1 MCPRRKLM
9 KKKFVVLLMIG
20 LIVTI
25 GFSTS
30 LWNNSKDEKFRSL
43 YSDNKAYKIGDIVT
57 ILVSETISL
66 SQNDS
71 ADDKRKGLV
80 SSALSF
86 VGTVGNLALDKFI
99 PVNADNEGRTETDN
113 TAQSQVVTRI
123 AASIVDVDPNG
134 NLIIE
139 GRKET
144 KVGQDKRELLIQGKI
159 RPTDITAQ
167 NTIDSFK
174 IANAKIWYNGNVV
187 FEQDPSEQ
195 SWVGYILS
203 GISGIIF

>member
-1 MCPRRKLM
+1 M
-9 KKKFVVLLMIG
+9 KKILIG
-20 LIVTI
+20 LIIALLVTVS
-25 GFSTS
+25 FSTS

-57 ILVSETISL
+57 ILVVETVSL

-80 SSALSF
+80 SSMVSF
-86 VGTVGNLALDKFI
+86 IGNVGNLALDKFI
-99 PVNADNEGRTETDN
+99 PVNADAEGRTQTDN
-113 TAQSQVVTRI
+113 TAKSQVITKI
-123 AASIVDVDPNG
+123 AAMIVDIDQNG
-134 NLIIE
+134 NLSVE

-144 KVGQDKRELLIQGKI
+144 KVGQDQRELLVQGKI
-159 RPTDITAQ
+159 RPSDITAE
-167 NTIDSFK
+167 NTVDSFK
-174 IANAKIWYNGNVV
+174 IADAKIWYNGNVV

>member
-1 MCPRRKLM
+1 MKRKIV
-9 KKKFVVLLMIG
+9 FGLLIG
-20 LIVTI
+20 LLITVA
-25 GFSTS
+25 FSTS

-43 YSDNKAYKIGDIVT
+43 YSDNKAYKVGDIVT
-57 ILVSETISL
+57 ILVSETVSL

-80 SSALSF
+80 SSAMSF
-86 VGTVGNLALDKFI
+86 IGTVGNLALDKFI
-99 PVNADNEGRTETDN
+99 PVNADDQGRTETDN
-113 TAQSQVVTRI
+113 SAQSQVITRI
-123 AASIVDVDPNG
+123 AATIVDVDQNG

-144 KVGQDKRELLIQGKI
+144 KVGQDQRELLVQGKI

-167 NTIDSFK
+167 NTVDSFK

>member
-1 MCPRRKLM
+1 M
-9 KKKFVVLLMIG
+9 KKHLIYLTITLLIT
-20 LIVTI
+20 VC
-25 GFSTS
+25 FSTS
-30 LWNNSKDEKFRSL
+30 IWNNSTDEKFRSL

-57 ILVSETISL
+57 ILVVETVSL

-80 SSALSF
+80 SSVVSF
-86 VGTVGNLALDKFI
+86 IGDVGNLSLDKFI
-99 PVNADNEGRTETDN
+99 PTNADAEGRTQTDN
-113 TAQSQVVTRI
+113 TAKSQVITKI
-123 AASIVDVDPNG
+123 AAMIVEIDQNG
-134 NLIIE
+134 NLALE

-144 KVGQDKRELLIQGKI
+144 KVGQDQRELLVQGKI
-159 RPTDITAQ
+159 RPSDITAE
-167 NTIDSFK
+167 NTVDSFK

>member
-1 MCPRRKLM
+1 MKRKIL
-9 KKKFVVLLMIG
+9 VLFIIISLF
-20 LIVTI
+20 LTA

-43 YSDNKAYKIGDIVT
+43 YSDNKAYKIVDIVT
-57 ILVSETISL
+57 ILVSETVSL
-66 SQNDS
+66 TQNDS

-86 VGTVGNLALDKFI
+86 IGTVGNLTLDKFI
-99 PVNADNEGRTETDN
+99 PVNGDDEGRTQTDN
-113 TAQSQVVTRI
+113 SAQSQVITRI
-123 AASIVDVDPNG
+123 AATIVDVDPNG

-144 KVGQDKRELLIQGKI
+144 KVGQDQRELLVQGKV
-159 RPTDITAQ
+159 RAADITAQ
-167 NTIDSFK
+167 NTVDSFK

>member
-1 MCPRRKLM
+1 M
-9 KKKFVVLLMIG
+9 KTKIIAGLLIIL
-20 LIVTI
+20 LIYT

-30 LWNNSKDEKFRSL
+30 LWNNSTDKKFRSL

-57 ILVSETISL
+57 ILVSETVSL

-80 SSALSF
+80 TGAVSF
-86 VGTVGNLALDKFI
+86 IGTVGNLALDKFI
-99 PVNADNEGRTETDN
+99 PVNGDEEGRSQTDN
-113 TAQSQVVTRI
+113 TAQSEVITRI
-123 AASIVDVDPNG
+123 AASIIDVDQNG

-144 KVGQDKRELLIQGKI
+144 KVGQDKRELLVQGKI
-159 RPTDITAQ
+159 RPSDITAQ
-167 NTIDSFK
+167 NTVDSFK
-174 IANAKIWYNGNVV
+174 IADAKIWYNGNVV

>member
-1 MCPRRKLM
+1 MKRKI
-9 KKKFVVLLMIG
+9 VVWLMIG
-20 LIVTI
+20 LFLTA

-57 ILVSETISL
+57 IMVSETVSL
-66 SQNDS
+66 TQNDS
-71 ADDKRKGLV
+71 AEDKRKGLV

-86 VGTVGNLALDKFI
+86 IGTVGNLALDKFI
-99 PVNADNEGRTETDN
+99 PVNGDEQGRTETDN
-113 TAQSQVVTRI
+113 TAQSQVITRI

-134 NLIIE
+134 NLIVQ

-144 KVGQDKRELLIQGKI
+144 KVGQDSRELLIQGKV
-159 RPTDITAQ
+159 RPSDITAQ

-174 IANAKIWYNGNVV
+174 IADAKIWYNGNVV

>member
-1 MCPRRKLM
+1 MWLIIV
-9 KKKFVVLLMIG
+9 VVL
-20 LIVTI
+20 TA

-30 LWNNSKDEKFRSL
+30 LWNNSTDDKFRSL
-43 YSDNKAYKIGDIVT
+43 YSDNKAYKVGDIVT
-57 ILVSETISL
+57 ILVSETVSL
-66 SQNDS
+66 TQNDS

-86 VGTVGNLALDKFI
+86 IGTVGNLALDKFI
-99 PVNADNEGRTETDN
+99 PVNGDDQGRTQTDN
-113 TAQSQVVTRI
+113 TAQSQVITRI
-123 AASIVDVDPNG
+123 AATIVETDQNG

-144 KVGQDKRELLIQGKI
+144 KVGQDVRELLIQGKV

>member
-1 MCPRRKLM
+1 MKRKM
-9 KKKFVVLLMIG
+9 VIGLMIA
-20 LIVTI
+20 LFITA

-30 LWNNSKDEKFRSL
+30 LWNNSKDDKFKSL
-43 YSDNKAYKIGDIVT
+43 YSDNKAYRPGDIVT
-57 ILVSETISL
+57 ILVSETVSL

-80 SSALSF
+80 SSAMSF
-86 VGTVGNLALDKFI
+86 IGTVGNLALDKFI
-99 PVNADNEGRTETDN
+99 PVNADDEQRTQTDN
-113 TAQSQVVTRI
+113 TAQSQVITKI
-123 AASIVDVDPNG
+123 AATIVDVDPNG

-144 KVGQDKRELLIQGKI
+144 KVGQDQRELLVQGKV
-159 RPTDITAQ
+159 RAADITAQ
-167 NTIDSFK
+167 NTVDSFK

-203 GISGIIF
+203 GISGIIFYDWL

>member
-1 MCPRRKLM
+1 MWLIIV
-9 KKKFVVLLMIG
+9 VVL
-20 LIVTI
+20 TA

-30 LWNNSKDEKFRSL
+30 LWNNSTDDKFRSL
-43 YSDNKAYKIGDIVT
+43 YSDNKAYKVGDIVT
-57 ILVSETISL
+57 ILVSETVSL
-66 SQNDS
+66 TQNDS

-86 VGTVGNLALDKFI
+86 IGTVGNLALDKFI
-99 PVNADNEGRTETDN
+99 PVNGDDQGRTQTDN
-113 TAQSQVVTRI
+113 TAQSQVITRI
-123 AASIVDVDPNG
+123 AATIVETDQNG

-144 KVGQDKRELLIQGKI
+144 KVGQDVRELLIQGKV
-159 RPTDITAQ
+159 RPADITAQ

>member
-1 MCPRRKLM
+1 MWLII
-9 KKKFVVLLMIG
+9 VVML
-20 LIVTI
+20 TA

-30 LWNNSKDEKFRSL
+30 LWNNSTDEKFRSL
-43 YSDNKAYKIGDIVT
+43 YSDNKAYKVGDIVT
-57 ILVSETISL
+57 ILVSETVSL
-66 SQNDS
+66 TQNDS

-86 VGTVGNLALDKFI
+86 IGTVGNLALDKFI
-99 PVNADNEGRTETDN
+99 PINGDDQGRTETDN
-113 TAQSQVVTRI
+113 TAQSQVITRI
-123 AASIVDVDPNG
+123 AATIVETDQNG

-144 KVGQDKRELLIQGKI
+144 KVGQDVRELLIQGKV
-159 RPTDITAQ
+159 RPADITAQ
-167 NTIDSFK
+167 NTVDSFK

>member
-1 MCPRRKLM
+1 M
-9 KKKFVVLLMIG
+9 KR
-20 LIVTI
+20 LIVMWLIIVVMLTA

-30 LWNNSKDEKFRSL
+30 LWNNSTDEKFRSL
-43 YSDNKAYKIGDIVT
+43 YSDNKAYKVGDIVT
-57 ILVSETISL
+57 ILVSETVSL
-66 SQNDS
+66 TQNDS

-86 VGTVGNLALDKFI
+86 IGTVGNLALDKFI
-99 PVNADNEGRTETDN
+99 PINGDDQGRTETDN
-113 TAQSQVVTRI
+113 TAQSQVITRI
-123 AASIVDVDPNG
+123 AATIVETDQNG

-144 KVGQDKRELLIQGKI
+144 KVGQDVRELLIQGKV
-159 RPTDITAQ
+159 RPADITAQ
-167 NTIDSFK
+167 NTVDSFK

>member
-1 MCPRRKLM
+1 M
-9 KKKFVVLLMIG
+9 KKIIVVGLLIG
-20 LIVTI
+20 LLITI

-30 LWNNSKDEKFRSL
+30 LWNNSTDEKFRSL

-57 ILVSETISL
+57 ILVSETVSL

-86 VGTVGNLALDKFI
+86 IGTVGNLALDKFI
-99 PVNADNEGRTETDN
+99 PINADSEGRTETDN
-113 TAQSQVVTRI
+113 TAQSQVITRI
-123 AASIVDVDPNG
+123 AASIIDVDQNG

-144 KVGQDKRELLIQGKI
+144 KVGQDKRELLVQGKI
-159 RPTDITAQ
+159 RPADITGQ
-167 NTIDSFK
+167 NTVDSFK

>member
-1 MCPRRKLM
+1 MKRKIV
-9 KKKFVVLLMIG
+9 FGLLIG
-20 LIVTI
+20 LLITVA
-25 GFSTS
+25 FSTS

-43 YSDNKAYKIGDIVT
+43 YSDNKAYKVGDIVT
-57 ILVSETISL
+57 ILVSETVSL

-80 SSALSF
+80 SSAMSF
-86 VGTVGNLALDKFI
+86 IGTVGNLALDKFI
-99 PVNADNEGRTETDN
+99 PVNADDQGRTETDN
-113 TAQSQVVTRI
+113 SAQSQVITRI
-123 AASIVDVDPNG
+123 AATIVDVDQNG

-144 KVGQDKRELLIQGKI
+144 KVGQDQRELLVQGKI
-159 RPTDITAQ
+159 RPADITAQ
-167 NTIDSFK
+167 NTVDSFK

>member
-1 MCPRRKLM
+1 M
-9 KKKFVVLLMIG
+9 KKIIVVGLLIG
-20 LIVTI
+20 LLITI

-30 LWNNSKDEKFRSL
+30 LWNNSTDEKFRSL

-57 ILVSETISL
+57 ILVSETVSL

-86 VGTVGNLALDKFI
+86 IGTVGNLALDKFI
-99 PVNADNEGRTETDN
+99 PINADSEGRTETDN
-113 TAQSQVVTRI
+113 TAQSQVITRI
-123 AASIVDVDPNG
+123 AASIIDVDQNG

-144 KVGQDKRELLIQGKI
+144 KVGQDKRELLVQGKI
-159 RPTDITAQ
+159 RPADITAQ
-167 NTIDSFK
+167 NTVDSFK

>member
-1 MCPRRKLM
+1 MKRKIV
-9 KKKFVVLLMIG
+9 FGLLIG
-20 LIVTI
+20 LLITFA
-25 GFSTS
+25 FSTS

-57 ILVSETISL
+57 ILVSETVSL
-66 SQNDS
+66 TQNDS

-80 SSALSF
+80 SSAMSF
-86 VGTVGNLALDKFI
+86 IGTVGNLALDKFI
-99 PVNADNEGRTETDN
+99 PVNADDQGRTETDN
-113 TAQSQVVTRI
+113 TAQSQVITRI
-123 AASIVDVDPNG
+123 AATIVDVDQNG

-144 KVGQDKRELLIQGKI
+144 KVGQDQRELLIQGKI
-159 RPTDITAQ
+159 RPADITAQ
-167 NTIDSFK
+167 NTVDSFK

>member
-1 MCPRRKLM
+1 M
-9 KKKFVVLLMIG
+9 KRLIVMWLIIVVVL
-20 LIVTI
+20 TA

-30 LWNNSKDEKFRSL
+30 LWNNSTDEKFRSL
-43 YSDNKAYKIGDIVT
+43 YSDNKAYKVGDIVT
-57 ILVSETISL
+57 ILVSETVSL
-66 SQNDS
+66 TQNDS

-86 VGTVGNLALDKFI
+86 IGTVGNLALDKFI
-99 PVNADNEGRTETDN
+99 PINGDDQGRTETDN
-113 TAQSQVVTRI
+113 TAQSQVITRI
-123 AASIVDVDPNG
+123 AATIVETDQNG

-144 KVGQDKRELLIQGKI
+144 KVGQDVRELLIQGKV
-159 RPTDITAQ
+159 RPADITAQ
-167 NTIDSFK
+167 NTVDSFK

>member
-1 MCPRRKLM
+1 MKRKIL
-9 KKKFVVLLMIG
+9 VLLIIIS
-20 LIVTI
+20 LFLTA

-43 YSDNKAYKIGDIVT
+43 YSDNKAYTIGDIVT
-57 ILVSETISL
+57 ILVSETVSL
-66 SQNDS
+66 TQNDS

-86 VGTVGNLALDKFI
+86 IGTVGNLTLDKFI
-99 PVNADNEGRTETDN
+99 PVNGDDEGRTQTDN
-113 TAQSQVVTRI
+113 SAQSQVITRI
-123 AASIVDVDPNG
+123 AATIVDVDPNG

-144 KVGQDKRELLIQGKI
+144 KVGQDQRELLVQGKV
-159 RPTDITAQ
+159 RAADITAQ
-167 NTIDSFK
+167 NTVDSFK

>member
-1 MCPRRKLM
+1 M
-9 KKKFVVLLMIG
+9 KRLIVMWLIIVVVL
-20 LIVTI
+20 TA

-30 LWNNSKDEKFRSL
+30 LWNNSTDDKFRSL
-43 YSDNKAYKIGDIVT
+43 YSDNKAYKVGDIVT
-57 ILVSETISL
+57 ILVSETVSL
-66 SQNDS
+66 TQNDS

-86 VGTVGNLALDKFI
+86 IGTVGNLALDKFI
-99 PVNADNEGRTETDN
+99 PVNGDDQGRTQTDN
-113 TAQSQVVTRI
+113 TAQSQVITRI
-123 AASIVDVDPNG
+123 AATIVETDQNG

-144 KVGQDKRELLIQGKI
+144 KVGQDVRELLIQGKV
-159 RPTDITAQ
+159 RPADITAQ

>member
-1 MCPRRKLM
+1 MKRKI
-9 KKKFVVLLMIG
+9 VIGLMIAL
-20 LIVTI
+20 LITA

-30 LWNNSKDEKFRSL
+30 LWNNSKDQKFRSL

-57 ILVSETISL
+57 IMVSETVSL

-71 ADDKRKGLV
+71 AEDKRKGLV
-80 SSALSF
+80 SSAMSF
-86 VGTVGNLALDKFI
+86 IGTVGNLALDKFI
-99 PVNADNEGRTETDN
+99 PVNADDEARTETDN
-113 TAQSQVVTRI
+113 TAQSQVITRI
-123 AASIVDVDPNG
+123 AATIVNVDQNG

-174 IANAKIWYNGNVV
+174 IADAKIWYNGNVV

>member
-1 MCPRRKLM
+1 M
-9 KKKFVVLLMIG
+9 KQKIVLCLLIG
-20 LIVTI
+20 LFVIG

-43 YSDNKAYKIGDIVT
+43 YSDNKAYKVGDIVT
-57 ILVSETISL
+57 ILVSETVSL
-66 SQNDS
+66 TQNDS

-86 VGTVGNLALDKFI
+86 IGTVGNLALDKFI
-99 PVNADNEGRTETDN
+99 PVNGDEQGRTETDN
-113 TAQSQVVTRI
+113 TAQSQVLTRI

-134 NLIIE
+134 NLIIQ

-144 KVGQDKRELLIQGKI
+144 KVGQDSRELLIQGKA
-159 RPTDITAQ
+159 RPSDITAQ

-174 IANAKIWYNGNVV
+174 IADAKIWYNGNVV

>member
-1 MCPRRKLM
+1 MKRLILM
-9 KKKFVVLLMIG
+9 WLIIVVML
-20 LIVTI
+20 TA

-30 LWNNSKDEKFRSL
+30 LWNNSTDEKFRSL
-43 YSDNKAYKIGDIVT
+43 YSDNKAYKVGDIVT
-57 ILVSETISL
+57 ILVSETVSL
-66 SQNDS
+66 TQNDS

-86 VGTVGNLALDKFI
+86 IGTVGNLALDKFI
-99 PVNADNEGRTETDN
+99 PINGDDQGRTETDN
-113 TAQSQVVTRI
+113 TAQSQVITRI
-123 AASIVDVDPNG
+123 AATIVETDQNG

-144 KVGQDKRELLIQGKI
+144 KVGQDVRELLIQGKV
-159 RPTDITAQ
+159 RPADITAQ
-167 NTIDSFK
+167 NTVDSFK

>member
-1 MCPRRKLM
+1 MKRKIV
-9 KKKFVVLLMIG
+9 FGLLIG
-20 LIVTI
+20 LLITFA
-25 GFSTS
+25 FSTS

-57 ILVSETISL
+57 ILVSETVSL
-66 SQNDS
+66 TQNDS

-80 SSALSF
+80 SSAMSF
-86 VGTVGNLALDKFI
+86 IGTVGNLALDKFI
-99 PVNADNEGRTETDN
+99 PVNADDQGRTETDN
-113 TAQSQVVTRI
+113 TAQSQVITRI
-123 AASIVDVDPNG
+123 AATIVDVDQNG

-144 KVGQDKRELLIQGKI
+144 KVGQDQRELLIQGKI
-159 RPTDITAQ
+159 RPADITAQ
-167 NTIDSFK
+167 NTVDSFK

-195 SWVGYILS
+195 SWVGYIPVSYTHLTLPTN
-203 GISGIIF
+203 

>member
-1 MCPRRKLM
+1 M
-9 KKKFVVLLMIG
+9 KRLIVMWLIIVVVLT
-20 LIVTI
+20 V

-30 LWNNSKDEKFRSL
+30 LWNNSTDDKFRSL
-43 YSDNKAYKIGDIVT
+43 YSDNKAYKVGDIVT
-57 ILVSETISL
+57 ILVSETVSL
-66 SQNDS
+66 TQNDS

-86 VGTVGNLALDKFI
+86 IGTVGNLALDKFI
-99 PVNADNEGRTETDN
+99 PVNGDDQGRTQTDN
-113 TAQSQVVTRI
+113 TAQSQVITRI
-123 AASIVDVDPNG
+123 AATIVETDQNG

-144 KVGQDKRELLIQGKI
+144 KVGQDVRELLIQGKV
-159 RPTDITAQ
+159 RPADITAQ

>member
-1 MCPRRKLM
+1 M
-9 KKKFVVLLMIG
+9 KRLIVMWLIIVVVL
-20 LIVTI
+20 TA

-30 LWNNSKDEKFRSL
+30 LWNNSTDDKFRSL
-43 YSDNKAYKIGDIVT
+43 YSDNKAYKVGDIVT
-57 ILVSETISL
+57 ILVSETVSL
-66 SQNDS
+66 TQNDS

-86 VGTVGNLALDKFI
+86 IGTVGNLALDKFI
-99 PVNADNEGRTETDN
+99 PVNGDDQGRTQTDN
-113 TAQSQVVTRI
+113 TAQSQVITRI
-123 AASIVDVDPNG
+123 AATIVETDQNG

-144 KVGQDKRELLIQGKI
+144 KVGQDVRELLIQGKV

>member
-1 MCPRRKLM
+1 MWLIIV
-9 KKKFVVLLMIG
+9 VVL
-20 LIVTI
+20 TA

-30 LWNNSKDEKFRSL
+30 FGITPTDDKFRSL
-43 YSDNKAYKIGDIVT
+43 YSDNKAYKVGDIVT
-57 ILVSETISL
+57 ILVSETVSL
-66 SQNDS
+66 TQNDS

-86 VGTVGNLALDKFI
+86 IGTVGNLALDKFI
-99 PVNADNEGRTETDN
+99 PVNGDDQGRTQTDN
-113 TAQSQVVTRI
+113 TAQSQVITRI
-123 AASIVDVDPNG
+123 AATIVETDQNG

-144 KVGQDKRELLIQGKI
+144 KVGQDVRELLIQGKV
-159 RPTDITAQ
+159 RPADITAQ